1 MKWIMI
7 IIVCIGADCQQFTP
21 EKLFDSYEECQVGAG
36 IMKQYYMETL
46 PESYGEI
53 HCMEFEMEA
62 NPTGLPI

>member
-36 IMKQYYMETL
+36 IMNQYYIVEQNMQLRTQDIERCIKNL
-46 PESYGEI
+46 VNI
-53 HCMEFEMEA
+53 VD
-62 NPTGLPI
+62 